1 MKEARTMKSI
11 YTRRSIRKYKDK
23 KIDDKKI
30 DELLKA
36 GMCAPSAGNE
46 QPWHFIVIEDKRIM
60 ERIPEFHPYA
70 AMVKNASHVICVC
83 ADLNLQLYEG
93 YWIQDCSASTQ
104 NILLMAE
111 ELGIGS
117 VWLGVYPREE
127 RMNGLKKLLKLPDN
141 IVPFC
146 LISLGYPD
154 EQKPANDTY
163 FEERVH
169 KNMW

>member
-1 MKEARTMKSI
+1 LKGVFIVKSI
-11 YTRRSIRKYKDK
+11 YTRRSIRKYKDE
-23 KIDDKKI
+23 KIEDKKI
-30 DELLKA
+30 MELLKA

-46 QPWHFIVIEDKRIM
+46 QPWHFVIIEDNSIK
-60 ERIPEFHPYA
+60 EQIPQFHPYA

-104 NILLMAE
+104 NILLMAD

-117 VWLGVYPREE
+117 VWLGVYPRDE
-127 RMNGLKKLLKLPDN
+127 RMEGLRKLLKLPEN
-141 IVPFC
+141 IVPFS

-154 EQKPANDTY
+154 EKKPANDTY
-163 FEERVH
+163 FSERVH
-169 KNMW
+169 RNIW